1 MEREKEWGKVYRV
14 RREKERARDREK
26 VSEKRGR
33 SSIEWNSN

>member
-14 RREKERARDREK
+14 RRERERERDREK